1 MDYLPL
7 AVGSET
13 SSQILNCYE
22 GRSSGLNSIKKPKQ
36 EQILSSFG
44 RDSLELSKFG
54 GGVDKPVTKMQI
66 YQTTLDKIIERMPKY
81 KNTELIVIDTQGYEL
96 EVLKG
101 ASELLKTISL
111 MELEVTRKVEVGYYE
126 NCPSQSDCIDYLT
139 NFGLFPDHNH
149 SHLWGPAGHG
159 RMLFRRNN

>member
-101 ASELLKTISL
+101 ASETIKNHK
-111 MELEVTRKVEVGYYE
+111 MPIIFEYE
-126 NCPSQSDCIDYLT
+126 KLFEKDFKYNFKEFEKFIKRIDYKIREEI
-139 NFGLFPDHNH
+139 NHNY
-149 SHLWGPAGHG
+149 LIIPK
-159 RMLFRRNN
+159 

>member
-1 MDYLPL
+1 MATFLGCWQLL
-7 AVGSET
+7 ASGAEET
-13 SSQILNCYE
+13 
-22 GRSSGLNSIKKPKQ
+22 
-36 EQILSSFG
+36 
-44 RDSLELSKFG
+44 
-54 GGVDKPVTKMQI
+54 
-66 YQTTLDKIIERMPKY
+66 
-81 KNTELIVIDTQGYEL
+81 
-96 EVLKG
+96 